1 METNSY
7 DDHAENMIEVRR
19 LIVLVE
25 QFYNNKQH
33 EKCLEAATELC
44 VEARMMKTRLHKNI
58 GNVR

>member
-7 DDHAENMIEVRR
+7 NDHAENMIKVRQ

-33 EKCLEAATELC
+33 DKCLEAVTELC
-44 VEARMMKTRLHKNI
+44 VEARTMKTRLHSTI